1 MRQHTFYG
9 SALIGGSLLLIAMGL
24 THPTGARLFTTREAL
39 EQFTLIDHV
48 AHGLAI
54 AGVCLAAVGL
64 AGFSR
69 FLGTTRPTVAAA
81 LVTFAMTASAMLV
94 APALDGFVVPQLA
107 NRWFD
112 ADAQTQAM
120 LRQLVIFCVSIAGV
134 LTRLYM
140 TLGAIA
146 ILLWSFA
153 AWRLS
158 VSRVLPWLGAF
169 VAIAGFATT
178 FGGPPMVSVHELL
191 ALALGQALWMV
202 WAGVSMLRSDA
213 PAAGAS

>member
-1 MRQHTFYG
+1 MRQNTFYG
-9 SALIGGSLLLIAMGL
+9 SALMGGSLLLLAMGL

-39 EQFTLIDHV
+39 ADFTFIDHV

-54 AGVCLAAVGL
+54 AGVCLAVVGL

-69 FLGTTRPTVAAA
+69 FLGTTRPTVTAAF
-81 LVTFAMTASAMLV
+81 VTFAMTASALIV

-112 ADAQTQAM
+112 ADAPTQAT
-120 LRQLVIFCVSIAGV
+120 LRQLIIFCVSIAGV

-140 TLGAIA
+140 TLGAMA

-153 AWRLS
+153 AWRVRL
-158 VSRVLPWLGAF
+158 SRVLPWLGAF
-169 VAIAGFATT
+169 VAVAGLAASL
-178 FGGPPMVSVHELL
+178 GGPPMVSVHELL
-191 ALALGQALWMV
+191 AVALGQALWMA
-202 WAGVSMLRSDA
+202 WAGVAMLRADA
-213 PAAGAS
+213 PSTGAS